1 MKLSDVSNWKAFRS
15 YEEEEGI
22 VFSVCISVLSDA
34 YVAGLPLIASFF
46 MRASPDDVIL
56 SSSTHADLRSAL
68 TPMPTNRLVRG
79 SPLPAL
85 RVYATGQVP
94 SPLPVTTHCSALAF
108 AASAECGRLPK
119 TWSPGP
125 P

>member
-1 MKLSDVSNWKAFRS
+1 
-15 YEEEEGI
+15 
-22 VFSVCISVLSDA
+22 
-34 YVAGLPLIASFF
+34 

-85 RVYATGQVP
+85 RVYATGQV
-94 SPLPVTTHCSALAF
+94 VTTHCSALAF
-108 AASAECGRLPK
+108 AASAAAWPTTGRHLIECCTE